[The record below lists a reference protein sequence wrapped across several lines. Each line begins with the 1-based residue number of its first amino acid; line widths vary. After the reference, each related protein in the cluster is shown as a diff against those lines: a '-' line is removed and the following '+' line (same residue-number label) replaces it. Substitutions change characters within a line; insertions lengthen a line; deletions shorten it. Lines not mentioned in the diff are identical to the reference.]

1 MRIVRLFHNWAGAGI
16 GVLLALLG
24 LTGALLVWKGAWI
37 GWSLGAPSFAPA
49 TPAALAKATQRMIA
63 EGGESVRY
71 ITYADAEVPVH
82 TVRLAGDAGFYAASD
97 GTVLAQWSSIWDRP
111 ELWLFD
117 LHHHLMVGD
126 AGETIA
132 GIAGLFGIA
141 FVITGTILWWK
152 TRRKF
157 RLRLWPATMKR
168 KDVVR
173 HHRNL
178 GAVMAPLLFITMLTG
193 TMMTLRPVAQ
203 ILLLPFSPPSEV
215 MAALEKPDVQSR
227 AFDAASIP
235 VALRQAQATFP
246 NAVPRILIL
255 PGEPDTPLGLRL
267 KQPDEWHNN
276 GRTTV
281 LLDAASGGVLDAS
294 DALAQPRA
302 LQINNAVYPIHA
314 AKIGGWLYKIA
325 LTFSGMALTM
335 LGTLAFWSF
344 WKSRLSD
351 KGTVRGQG
359 SSARRPKA
367 FSYRAARR

>member
-1 MRIVRLFHNWAGAGI
+1 
-16 GVLLALLG
+16 
-24 LTGALLVWKGAWI
+24 
-37 GWSLGAPSFAPA
+37 
-49 TPAALAKATQRMIA
+49 MIA

-173 HHRNL
+173 HHRDL
-178 GAVMAPLLFITMLTG
+178 GAVIAPLLFITMLTG

-335 LGTLAFWSF
+335 LGTLAFCSF

-359 SSARRPKA
+359 SGARRPKA